1 MFSQVEIPAGT
12 YPNQDDVIRT
22 VMQPNFL
29 AVRADVSEDTVY
41 AMTKAMFEN
50 LEVLWAA
57 SSAAESVSLDIAL
70 NGLPLPLHPGAA
82 RYYREQ
88 GIEIPEN
95 LVE

>member
-1 MFSQVEIPAGT
+1 MFTQVDIPAGT
-12 YPNQDDVIRT
+12 YPNQDDIIRT

-41 AMTKAMFEN
+41 AMINAIFEN

-57 SSAAESVSLDIAL
+57 SSAAESVTLDIAL
-70 NGLPLPLHPGAA
+70 NGLSMPLHPGAA
-82 RYYREQ
+82 RYYREE
-88 GIEIPEN
+88 GIEIPEI